1 MKTLRKELMPISIML
16 ALSIGLVS
24 VVPIS
29 RCDYFII
36 GFLTSAC
43 LWIVYAVSWDLLGGY
58 TGMLNFGQM
67 LFVGVAGYTVALIEL
82 HFNIPRLFMILAGVA
97 GGTLS
102 SLLISL
108 PAFRVRASYFA
119 VVSLV
124 LPLVFHR
131 VTMTFIKLF
140 GGDYGLNIDRVFRR
154 EHLYYAAIGI
164 MAVTVIA
171 IRLVVKRKIGM
182 ALQCIRENEETAR
195 AVGINVGRY
204 KVIACMISA
213 FFTSLAG
220 VCSFYYMGH
229 VGPDLFG
236 LEGSFDVVIM
246 CVVGGTGSVFG
257 AALGGGILSLVLE
270 LMRPVAEY
278 RNVLYAAL
286 LVVMMM
292 VAPRGVWGLMKSLF
306 RRRFRNY
313 VQQGAG

>member
-1 MKTLRKELMPISIML
+1 MKGKIGIVFFGVCVGLLGMALDQGGAAESYPSRAITMIVPLPPGGVADLTARPLAAAMEPTLKQPVAVVNKSGAGGLVGIQSAAVSRPDGYTIML

-131 VTMTFIKLF
+131 VTMTFTSMI
-140 GGDYGLNIDRVFRR
+140 RR
-154 EHLYYAAIGI
+154 QIP
-164 MAVTVIA
+164 
-171 IRLVVKRKIGM
+171 
-182 ALQCIRENEETAR
+182 C
-195 AVGINVGRY
+195 
-204 KVIACMISA
+204 
-213 FFTSLAG
+213 
-220 VCSFYYMGH
+220 
-229 VGPDLFG
+229 
-236 LEGSFDVVIM
+236 
-246 CVVGGTGSVFG
+246 
-257 AALGGGILSLVLE
+257 
-270 LMRPVAEY
+270 
-278 RNVLYAAL
+278 
-286 LVVMMM
+286 
-292 VAPRGVWGLMKSLF
+292 
-306 RRRFRNY
+306 
-313 VQQGAG
+313 